1 MYNTPQDNIFSIKD
15 SGIHKEKLVINMEV
29 GFTMDITKEILRR
42 ATIQGI
48 TEYLLYGSAIEAK
61 QTELDYNKKL
71 EESYSKN
78 EEVLREHGN
87 KTVSELIDSANEMA
101 SEVSEV
107 YTALGLQAGMK
118 IMQELLKG
126 MNKSQI
132 SLFVYIQKQCLAGC
146 PEQRLLTGWW
156 GIGASVTL
164 TEYYG
169 FFLFDNPSI

>member
-1 MYNTPQDNIFSIKD
+1 LYNTPQDNIFSIKD

-29 GFTMDITKEILRR
+29 GFTMDITKEILRRATITMDITKEILRR

-126 MNKSQI
+126 MNK
-132 SLFVYIQKQCLAGC
+132 
-146 PEQRLLTGWW
+146 
-156 GIGASVTL
+156 
-164 TEYYG
+164 
-169 FFLFDNPSI
+169 

>member
-1 MYNTPQDNIFSIKD
+1 
-15 SGIHKEKLVINMEV
+15 
-29 GFTMDITKEILRR
+29 MDITKEILRR

-61 QTELDYNKKL
+61 QPELDYNKKL

-78 EEVLREHGN
+78 EEVLREHEN

-118 IMQELLKG
+118 IMQELLK
-126 MNKSQI
+126 
-132 SLFVYIQKQCLAGC
+132 KQRFAGC
-146 PEQRLLTGWW
+146 PKRRLLTDRW

>member
-1 MYNTPQDNIFSIKD
+1 
-15 SGIHKEKLVINMEV
+15 
-29 GFTMDITKEILRR
+29 MDITKEILRR

-126 MNKSQI
+126 MNKKGTEK
-132 SLFVYIQKQCLAGC
+132 LPF
-146 PEQRLLTGWW
+146 LLKW
-156 GIGASVTL
+156 
-164 TEYYG
+164 
-169 FFLFDNPSI
+169 

>member
-1 MYNTPQDNIFSIKD
+1 
-15 SGIHKEKLVINMEV
+15 MEV

-78 EEVLREHGN
+78 EEVLREHEN
-87 KTVSELIDSANEMA
+87 KTVIDSANEMA

-126 MNKSQI
+126 MN
-132 SLFVYIQKQCLAGC
+132 
-146 PEQRLLTGWW
+146 R
-156 GIGASVTL
+156 
-164 TEYYG
+164 
-169 FFLFDNPSI
+169 

>member
-1 MYNTPQDNIFSIKD
+1 
-15 SGIHKEKLVINMEV
+15 
-29 GFTMDITKEILRR
+29 MDITKEILRR

-126 MNKSQI
+126 MNKQQI
-132 SLFVYIQKQCLAGC
+132 SLFVYIQKTVSCRMPRATDSN
-146 PEQRLLTGWW
+146 RLVGHRGKRYADRILW
-156 GIGASVTL
+156 VL
-164 TEYYG
+164 
-169 FFLFDNPSI
+169 SI

>member
-126 MNKSQI
+126 INSKFPC
-132 SLFVYIQKQCLAGC
+132 LLTFKKQCLAGC

>member
-1 MYNTPQDNIFSIKD
+1 MYNTLQDNIFSIKD

-126 MNKSQI
+126 MNK
-132 SLFVYIQKQCLAGC
+132 
-146 PEQRLLTGWW
+146 
-156 GIGASVTL
+156 
-164 TEYYG
+164 
-169 FFLFDNPSI
+169 

>member
-48 TEYLLYGSAIEAK
+48 KRTW
-61 QTELDYNKKL
+61 
-71 EESYSKN
+71 
-78 EEVLREHGN
+78 N

-126 MNKSQI
+126 MNK
-132 SLFVYIQKQCLAGC
+132 
-146 PEQRLLTGWW
+146 
-156 GIGASVTL
+156 
-164 TEYYG
+164 
-169 FFLFDNPSI
+169 